1 MVTRALFFTSA
12 RIDREVD
19 FASLSSQII
28 HRLIE
33 RRLIGVLGK
42 GGVGRTTIG
51 AAIATVAARRGRHTL
66 LIEADLRGPVAVS
79 RGKRPGFK
87 PVELESNLFAMT
99 LGGQESLEDYLGF
112 VVPRMVLR
120 AVFASS
126 IYQYFVHAAP
136 ALRELTM
143 MGKVYHE
150 IERRAAP
157 LTPWDLVVFDAPA
170 SGQALSMIRTPF
182 AARETFGESVVG
194 REARNIARLLLDP
207 RKCAMV
213 AVTTAEALAMA
224 ETLELNRALATL
236 QIETKAI
243 FFNRTSPAAF
253 EAGDIARLVRR
264 GACTGE
270 LKHRDRL
277 ADIARAELQRRVRG
291 RRALAILQRQV
302 RCEVIEIGECSGQVG
317 AALTDRLVA
326 EIERGGTAGGVE
338 VGS

>member
-1 MVTRALFFTSA
+1 LNN
-12 RIDREVD
+12 
-19 FASLSSQII
+19 QII
-28 HRLIE
+28 DGLLE
-33 RRLIGVLGK
+33 RRLIAVLGK
-42 GGVGRTTIG
+42 GGVGRSSIS
-51 AAIATVAARRGRHTL
+51 AAIATAAARRGKHTL

-87 PVELESNLFAMT
+87 PVELEAKLFAMT

-112 VVPRMVLR
+112 VVPRVVLR

-157 LTPWDLVVFDAPA
+157 LEPWDLVVFDAPA

-182 AARETFGESVVG
+182 AAQETFGESVVG
-194 REARNIARLLLDP
+194 REAHNIARLLSDG

-213 AVTTAEALAMA
+213 AVTTAEALAMM
-224 ETLELNRALATL
+224 ETLEVNRALASL
-236 QIETKAI
+236 EIETKAI
-243 FFNRTSPAAF
+243 FFNRTSTAAF

-264 GACTGE
+264 GARAKE
-270 LKHRDRL
+270 LQHLDTL
-277 ADIARAELQRRVRG
+277 AAIARAELQRRTRE
-291 RRALAILQRQV
+291 RRALAILRRQLE
-302 RCEVIEIGECSGQVG
+302 CEVIEIEESRGQSG
-317 AALTDRLVA
+317 AALTDRLA
-326 EIERGGTAGGVE
+326 AAMEREGAAGGSE
-338 VGS
+338 FQA

>member
-1 MVTRALFFTSA
+1 MRRRSHLGREPDSLVTRNG
-12 RIDREVD
+12 IDG
-19 FASLSSQII
+19 L
-28 HRLIE
+28 LE
-33 RRLIGVLGK
+33 RRLIAVLGK
-42 GGVGRTTIG
+42 GGVGRTSIS
-51 AAIATVAARRGRHTL
+51 AAIATAAARRGKHTL

-87 PVELESNLFAMT
+87 PVELEAKLFAMT

-112 VVPRMVLR
+112 VVPRIVLR

-157 LTPWDLVVFDAPA
+157 LEQWDLVVFDAPA

-182 AARETFGESVVG
+182 AAQETFGESVVG
-194 REARNIARLLLDP
+194 REAHNIARLLLDR

-213 AVTTAEALAMA
+213 AVTTAEALAMT
-224 ETLELNRALATL
+224 ETLELNRALASL
-236 QIETKAI
+236 EIETKAI
-243 FFNRTSPAAF
+243 FFNRTSTAAF

-264 GACTGE
+264 MARANE
-270 LKHRDRL
+270 LKHLDTL
-277 ADIARAELQRRVRG
+277 AAIARAELQRRMRE
-291 RRALAILQRQV
+291 RRALAILR
-302 RCEVIEIGECSGQVG
+302 RRIGCKVIEIEECRGHSG
-317 AALTDRLVA
+317 AALIDRLA
-326 EIERGGTAGGVE
+326 AQIEREGLAGGLE
-338 VGS
+338 VRA

>member
-1 MVTRALFFTSA
+1 VWRGSHLGREPDSLVTRNG
-12 RIDREVD
+12 IDR
-19 FASLSSQII
+19 L
-28 HRLIE
+28 LE
-33 RRLIGVLGK
+33 RRLIVVLGK
-42 GGVGRTTIG
+42 GGVGRTSIS
-51 AAIATVAARRGRHTL
+51 AAIATAAARRGKRTL

-87 PVELESNLFAMT
+87 PVELEAKLFAMT

-112 VVPRMVLR
+112 VVPRIVLR

-157 LTPWDLVVFDAPA
+157 LEPWDLVVFDAPA

-182 AARETFGESVVG
+182 AAQETFGESVVG
-194 REARNIARLLLDP
+194 REAHNIARLLLDR

-213 AVTTAEALAMA
+213 TVTTAEALAMT
-224 ETLELNRALATL
+224 ETLELNRALASL
-236 QIETKAI
+236 EIETKAV
-243 FFNRTSPAAF
+243 FFNRTSAGAF

-264 GACTGE
+264 GARAKE
-270 LKHRDRL
+270 LQHLDTL
-277 ADIARAELQRRVRG
+277 AAIARAELHRRTRE
-291 RRALAILQRQV
+291 RRALAILRRQLE
-302 RCEVIEIGECSGQVG
+302 CEVIEIEECRGHSG
-317 AALTDRLVA
+317 AALTDRLAA
-326 EIERGGTAGGVE
+326 EIEREGAAGSAGLE
-338 VGS
+338 A